1 MKTATDFSG
10 FRCPNVCTATTTAK
24 ASTTFSSSKT
34 CWQTPSST
42 SQMKTLKNKYDQSI
56 VLRQPI
62 SQSCLLNIPGKGLMF
77 EAFMRQVKN
86 KGVKKFVNIALQT
99 CKILKNWL
107 KYC

>member
-34 CWQTPSST
+34 CWLTHSST

-56 VLRQPI
+56 VLRQPV
-62 SQSCLLNIPGKGLMF
+62 SQRHLLKMPRKGLKF

-107 KYC
+107 KYF